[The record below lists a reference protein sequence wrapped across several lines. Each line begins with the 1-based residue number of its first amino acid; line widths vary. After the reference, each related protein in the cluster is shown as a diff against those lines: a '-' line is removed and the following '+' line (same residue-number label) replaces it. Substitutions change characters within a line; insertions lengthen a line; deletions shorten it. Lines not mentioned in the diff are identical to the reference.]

1 MGYKGKQVYK
11 PLAVWLALSMTPA
24 AAIAAAD
31 VGAQM
36 DQQLQAKQLEANR
49 IQRLGEER
57 VTIPDGR
64 SNKENSQ
71 NGGSSG
77 AAITHSETGSS
88 PQFYIRQIDMG
99 AVPKEF
105 AFIKK
110 ALVGRENQTYTLAS
124 INQLVD
130 ALNRDILEAGYVTS
144 RVILPSQNIQAG
156 TLRLLVETGYVGQI
170 GYGPGSAHIPWKN
183 AFPIRKGKL
192 LNIRKLE
199 QGLEQMKRVSS
210 QDVTME
216 LKPGIESHTT
226 DVVLQIKRTDKPI
239 HALISLDNSGLKD
252 TGTLQWNF
260 NVSADQVFRANDTL
274 SFGFNKDGAQEG
286 YEKGTRG
293 HSVSYV
299 IPSGNDTFSFQYYRY
314 TYHQTVPSIP
324 FIFLSS
330 SVTKQE
336 RLNWNHVFYR
346 DKQVKRS
353 WNVGVQRRTSHSF
366 INDQEV
372 AVQAMNTTDLLVGFD
387 ERRYI
392 KNNTLYTS
400 LSYKRGMGW
409 FGAQEDYAHGNRDI
423 PTTRYHQLLLDVD
436 YVQPRTWGHRP
447 ARLLTSFHGQ
457 WTLGGDRLYNRDMVS
472 LGNRYTVQGFDGEN
486 TLLGESGWYVRQEAS
501 SAIPQLH
508 SEVYIQLDMGAVY
521 GPSTDIL
528 TGRCIMGAALGLR
541 GQFNS
546 GFFYDA
552 FISAPIYK
560 PDGYKTERLTAGFT
574 AGWRF

>member
-1 MGYKGKQVYK
+1 MACFVHDASSRYSSG
-11 PLAVWLALSMTPA
+11 
-24 AAIAAAD
+24 
-31 VGAQM
+31 
-36 DQQLQAKQLEANR
+36 R
-49 IQRLGEER
+49 C
-57 VTIPDGR
+57 GR
-64 SNKENSQ
+64 SDGSTITSQ
-71 NGGSSG
+71 
-77 AAITHSETGSS
+77 A
-88 PQFYIRQIDMG
+88 
-99 AVPKEF
+99 
-105 AFIKK
+105 
-110 ALVGRENQTYTLAS
+110 
-124 INQLVD
+124 
-130 ALNRDILEAGYVTS
+130 
-144 RVILPSQNIQAG
+144 LPSQNIQSG
-156 TLRLLVETGYVGQI
+156 TLRLLVEPGYVGQI
-170 GYGPGSAHIPWKN
+170 GYGPDSAHIPWKN

-392 KNNTLYTS
+392 KTTPYIRLLAIS
-400 LSYKRGMGW
+400 EVWAGLVRKR
-409 FGAQEDYAHGNRDI
+409 
-423 PTTRYHQLLLDVD
+423 TTRTVIEIF
-436 YVQPRTWGHRP
+436 QPLVTINSCWMWIMCNLEPGATVR
-447 ARLLTSFHGQ
+447 HG
-457 WTLGGDRLYNRDMVS
+457 S
-472 LGNRYTVQGFDGEN
+472 
-486 TLLGESGWYVRQEAS
+486 
-501 SAIPQLH
+501 
-508 SEVYIQLDMGAVY
+508 
-521 GPSTDIL
+521 
-528 TGRCIMGAALGLR
+528 
-541 GQFNS
+541 
-546 GFFYDA
+546 
-552 FISAPIYK
+552 
-560 PDGYKTERLTAGFT
+560 
-574 AGWRF
+574 